1 MSKKNPIMR
10 KMILFVLCV
19 NIYSIAYCQLIRGTV
34 IDATTKNAVG
44 FASVYFNATFAGT
57 SSDKDG
63 NFELDISKNTS
74 MPLTVS
80 AVGYYSVTLAHFQT
94 AKQLVVRLTPKVYEL
109 NGASVKTKSL
119 KAKRENNLR
128 LFRAEFLG
136 TGTNANNCKILNEN
150 DITFNYYSD
159 NDTLKAFALKP
170 LIIDNGT
177 LGYKLTYY
185 LDKFEYYRRVRSTFF
200 MGNMIFNDKIGADS
214 IQKQHYNKIR
224 KHTYLGSR
232 MHFFRTLWEDT
243 VKTPKFIIEDPA
255 HEELNY
261 NQIVL
266 QLDQNKYLRY
276 PKNLHVYYGRS
287 DSYIIFLKKPVY
299 FDKTGYFDP
308 SGINWLGE
316 MGEQRIADWLP
327 YEYKME

>member
-1 MSKKNPIMR
+1 MR

-19 NIYSIAYCQLIRGTV
+19 NIYTIASCQLIRGTV
-34 IDATTKNAVG
+34 IDATTKSAIG

-57 SSDKDG
+57 TSDKDG
-63 NFELDISKNTS
+63 NFELDISKNAS

-94 AKQLVVRLTPKVYEL
+94 ARQLVVRLTPKVYEL
-109 NGASVKTKSL
+109 NEASVKAKSL
-119 KAKRENNLR
+119 KGKRKSNMR

-136 TGTNANNCKILNEN
+136 TGANADNCKILNEN
-150 DITFNYYSD
+150 DISFNYYSD
-159 NDTLKAFALKP
+159 TDTLKAFALKP
-170 LIIDNGT
+170 LVIDNRA

-200 MGNMIFNDKIGADS
+200 MGNMIFNDEVGVDT

-224 KHTYLGSR
+224 KQTYLGSR
-232 MHFFRTLWEDT
+232 MHFFRILWEDT
-243 VKTPKFIIEDPA
+243 LKTSKFIIEGPA
-255 HEELNY
+255 HEELKH

-266 QLDQNKYLRY
+266 QVDQNKYLGY
-276 PKNLHVYYGRS
+276 SKNLHVYYGRS
-287 DSYIIFLKKPVY
+287 DSYIVFRKKSVY

-308 SGINWLGE
+308 SGINWIGE
-316 MGEQRIADWLP
+316 MGDQRIADWLP
-327 YEYKME
+327 YEYRME